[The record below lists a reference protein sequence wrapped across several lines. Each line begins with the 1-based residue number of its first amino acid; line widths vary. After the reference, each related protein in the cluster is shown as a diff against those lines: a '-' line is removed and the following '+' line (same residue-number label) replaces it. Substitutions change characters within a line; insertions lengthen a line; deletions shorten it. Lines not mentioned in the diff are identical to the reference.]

1 MAEATVVEE
10 SAAFTRLTL
19 PLMVQN
25 GIPTTPMNYATWYRY
40 VAGTDKELKGAI
52 DRMIEQGESFS
63 EEACEMLYRRYC
75 AEKDETAALALRESL
90 RNVLGGLLGTFGNFN
105 EQSDEYETLVSAS
118 LEKLSDQSSVQDI
131 RTIVDEIID
140 RTKEL
145 GESGRSMQNTMKN
158 AAEELEELKK
168 EFERA
173 KTEALVDFLTGAANR
188 KAFDERLAKAVE
200 ESSAGGNP
208 LSLMMIDIDHF
219 KKFND
224 QHGHI
229 VGDEVLKFTA
239 ARIKEVVRE
248 TDFVARYGGEEFS
261 VILPETSLEEC
272 QKVAESVRV
281 VFAQGRL
288 KKAGSS
294 TYLGQI
300 TVSIG
305 VGQHQKG
312 EAPTDLVRRSDQAL
326 YFAKE
331 TGRNRVATE
340 SDLSGPAEEDKKA
353 ASM

>member
-1 MAEATVVEE
+1 MAEQTVVEE

-19 PLMVQN
+19 PMMVQH
-25 GIPTTPMNYATWYRY
+25 GIPTTPRNYATWYRY
-40 VAGTDKELKGAI
+40 VAGTDTDLKEAI
-52 DRMIEQGESFS
+52 DRMLEEGASFS
-63 EEACEMLYRRYC
+63 EETCEMLYRRYC
-75 AEKDETAALALRESL
+75 AEKDETAVLALRESM

-105 EQSDEYETLVSAS
+105 EQSEEYETLVSSS

-145 GESGRSMQNTMKN
+145 GESGRTMQNTMKN

-173 KTEALVDFLTGAANR
+173 KTEALIDFLTGAANR
-188 KAFDERLAKAVE
+188 KAFDEKLAAAAE
-200 ESSAGGNP
+200 ESAAGGKP

-224 QHGHI
+224 EYGHI

-261 VILPETSLEEC
+261 VVLPETSLDTARE
-272 QKVAESVRV
+272 VAESIRE
-281 VFAQGRL
+281 VFARGRL
-288 KKAGSS
+288 KRAGST
-294 TYLGQI
+294 TYLGQV

-305 VGQHQKG
+305 VGQYQPN
-312 EAPTDLVRRSDQAL
+312 EAATEFVQRADQTL

-331 TGRNRVATE
+331 NGRNRVATE
-340 SDLSGPAEEDKKA
+340 SELPGPADEEKKVV
-353 ASM
+353 SM